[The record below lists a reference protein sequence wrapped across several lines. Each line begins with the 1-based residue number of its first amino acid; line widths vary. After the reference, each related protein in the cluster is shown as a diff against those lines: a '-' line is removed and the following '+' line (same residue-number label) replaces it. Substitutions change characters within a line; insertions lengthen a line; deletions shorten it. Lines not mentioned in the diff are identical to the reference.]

1 MRPDRGAMSSSAFDG
16 ARRVLERAIAART
29 FPAAAVDVGSTA
41 GTLWQD
47 AVGTLTA
54 DPFHAAAIDTPFDL
68 ASLTKVLATTTVLMQ
83 LMATGR
89 LQLDDRVAA
98 FFEDWRG
105 ADRASVTVRDLL
117 EHASGLPARL
127 VDPPPASRREFEY
140 EICRIALE
148 YEPRTRSI
156 YSDLGFILLG
166 FIAEQR
172 GGATLPQQ
180 FADVMVRPFD
190 TLQAALSNA
199 EGRLKPDTTYHAN
212 PLTFELDPD
221 LRRRAA
227 PTVAMDDDTR
237 RGRTLTGEVHDNY
250 AAALGGAAGHAGLFG
265 TAPAVGQFAR
275 LVLGAARGDQ
285 RLPAPFTPAL
295 VGAFTTKSSV
305 PASSRALGW
314 DTMLRSSSCGG
325 RMSAAAFGHVGFTG
339 TSLWIDPGRDRYFV
353 LLTNRAAGG
362 GTLDEMRAVRRE
374 FHDAL
379 GDV

>member
-1 MRPDRGAMSSSAFDG
+1 MSSTAFDG
-16 ARRVLERAIAART
+16 ARRVLERGIAART

-47 AVGTLTA
+47 AVGTLAT
-54 DPFHAAAIDTPFDL
+54 DPFLPAAVDTPFDL
-68 ASLTKVLATTTVLMQ
+68 ASLTKVLATTTIVMQ
-83 LMATGR
+83 LMAAGR
-89 LQLDDRVAA
+89 LRLDDRVAA
-98 FFEDWRG
+98 FFDDWRG
-105 ADRASVTVRDLL
+105 ADRVSVTVRDLL

-127 VDPPPASRREFEY
+127 VDPPPATRREFEY

-172 GGATLPQQ
+172 GGASLPQQ
-180 FADVMVRPFD
+180 FADVMGH
-190 TLQAALSNA
+190 S
-199 EGRLKPDTTYHAN
+199 
-212 PLTFELDPD
+212 LTFELDAG

-227 PTVAMDDDTR
+227 PTMAMDDDAR

-265 TAPAVGQFAR
+265 TAPAVGYVAR
-275 LVLGAARGDQ
+275 LVLAAARGDE

-295 VGAFTTKSSV
+295 VRAFTTKSSV

-314 DTMLRSSSCGG
+314 DTMLPSSSCGG

-339 TSLWIDPGRDRYFV
+339 TSLWIDPQRDRYFV

-362 GTLDEMRAVRRE
+362 GTLDEMRTVRRA

-379 GDV
+379 GDI